1 MVRIRPEDYYFAGEG
16 PPVTFGRVT
25 HLERLGDVSLC
36 YVDIGAVQPLFV
48 KVPGAG
54 GPEVNTAVTLHA
66 RPVSYYIFDKA
77 GARI

>member
-1 MVRIRPEDYYFAGEG
+1 MVGIRPEDFSFAGEG
-16 PPVTFGRVT
+16 LPVTLGRVT

-36 YVDIGAVQPLFV
+36 YVDTGADQPLFV

-66 RPVSYYIFDKA
+66 GPVS
-77 GARI
+77 